1 MQTLSATT
9 GIQQGLRPLTRCTR
23 SQPEQ
28 APVSPCGFTA
38 DGFLNHRFLP
48 LYEPA
53 AELPEI
59 KDLETGVFNSL
70 SIFEKQ
76 YDIKVMDVSDKPH
89 PYNIL
94 LAYWNAEQQV
104 CKGKSHTELCIISDD
119 ADKVKLAT
127 KEYVST
133 GHTLYYIPILPLY
146 RLLKSGKDKR
156 SAELLMSVCAY
167 LYHITGIPYYRDE
180 DSFLFYHYEILEDWI
195 ENDVDQM
202 DERDV
207 NSERSALY
215 SANYYGD
222 IMQRKLHNQ
231 YHLEHFAERVQQ
243 YRAHTDFEEGCLKL
257 AKDALDLWSSFPNGI
272 LFRHVNDS
280 FPEKEDSNGEDND
293 DGYYDEMDSTIRLSE
308 IVHFIAENEGSL
320 YDSLSEM
327 VNSEFNEK
335 SSTQEPVLIRV
346 YDEQLAGNTDTLDF
360 ERRLFEL
367 IDNLCILLN
376 DLP

>member
-9 GIQQGLRPLTRCTR
+9 GIQQRLRPLTRCER

-28 APVSPCGFTA
+28 TPFSPCGFTA
-38 DGFLNHRFLP
+38 NGFLNHCFLP

-53 AELPEI
+53 AELPVI

-70 SIFEKQ
+70 SILEKQ
-76 YDIKVMDVSDKPH
+76 YDIKVMDVSDKPY

-104 CKGKSHTELCIISDD
+104 CKGKSQTELYIICDD
-119 ADKVKLAT
+119 NDNVKMAT

-146 RLLKSGKDKR
+146 RLLKSGTDKR
-156 SAELLMSVCAY
+156 SAELLLSVCAY

-207 NSERSALY
+207 NSERSALR
-215 SANYYGD
+215 SANHYGD
-222 IMQRKLHNQ
+222 IMQRKLFNK
-231 YHLEHFAERVQQ
+231 YHLDHFAERVQQ
-243 YRAHTDFEEGCLKL
+243 FHAHSPFAEESLKL
-257 AKDALDLWSSFPNGI
+257 AKSTLDLWASFPNGN
-272 LFRHVNDS
+272 LFRHVNDG
-280 FPEKEDSNGEDND
+280 FPEKDEREEEEDEYNEEEENSP
-293 DGYYDEMDSTIRLSE
+293 ILLSE

-320 YDSLSEM
+320 YDSLAEM

-335 SSTQEPVLIRV
+335 SSTQEPVLVKV
-346 YDEQLAGNTDTLDF
+346 YDGQLAGNTDTLDF
-360 ERRLFEL
+360 ERRLFGL
-367 IDNLCILLN
+367 IDNLCILLD